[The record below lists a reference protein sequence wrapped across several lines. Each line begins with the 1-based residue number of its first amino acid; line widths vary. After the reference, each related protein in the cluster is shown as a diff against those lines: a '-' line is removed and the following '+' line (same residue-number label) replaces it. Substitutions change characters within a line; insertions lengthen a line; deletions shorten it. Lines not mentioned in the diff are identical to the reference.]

1 MACHATTHASPG
13 CWRLGGGVPGTD
25 GFGGVLGD
33 GGRGLSGLG
42 MPERSTDPLAGI
54 DRLVVDGTNLLF
66 ALRRGAGTG
75 PAGTPLPAAALVGR
89 LRGAIQAGV
98 AIELVLDGPPD
109 RGLRGVR
116 IASGLTVR
124 YAAPLSADAAI
135 GLLAGR
141 LDGPA
146 RSRLLVVTDDRE
158 LRQSLSMRGVRTAGA
173 KWLIG
178 RLERARL
185 SAPTSG
191 NPRPPAPPPRS
202 AGDSNDED
210 SVGGRGWHPGRGATT
225 KRGNP
230 KRQKRA
236 RGPG

>member
-1 MACHATTHASPG
+1 
-13 CWRLGGGVPGTD
+13 
-25 GFGGVLGD
+25 
-33 GGRGLSGLG
+33 

-66 ALRRGAGTG
+66 ALRRKAGTG
-75 PAGTPLPAAALVGR
+75 GAGKGAAGTPLPAAALVGR
-89 LRGAIQAGV
+89 LRGAIQADI

-135 GLLAGR
+135 GVLANR

-191 NPRPPAPPPRS
+191 NPRPPAPPPPS
-202 AGDSNDED
+202 TGDSNDDD
-210 SVGGRGWHPGRGATT
+210 SATGRGWHPGRGATT

-230 KRQKRA
+230 RRQKRTG
-236 RGPG
+236 RSGRS

>member
-1 MACHATTHASPG
+1 MACHATTLASPRG
-13 CWRLGGGVPGTD
+13 SHRVPGRAPERAP
-25 GFGGVLGD
+25 
-33 GGRGLSGLG
+33 GRGVTGLR
-42 MPERSTDPLAGI
+42 MPTRSTDPLAGI

-66 ALRRGAGTG
+66 ALRRGSGTG
-75 PAGTPLPAAALVGR
+75 HGGTPLPAAALVGR
-89 LRGAIQAGV
+89 LRGAIQADV

-124 YAAPLSADAAI
+124 YSAPVSADAAI
-135 GLLAGR
+135 GTLAGR
-141 LDGPA
+141 LDGAA
-146 RSRLLVVTDDRE
+146 RGALLVVTDDRE
-158 LRQSLSMRGVRTAGA
+158 LRQSLAMRGVRTAGA

-191 NPRPPAPPPRS
+191 NPRPPAPPALSPS
-202 AGDSNDED
+202 NAGTP
-210 SVGGRGWHPGRGATT
+210 GGGETDAAERRGWTPGRGATT
-225 KRGNP
+225 KHGNP
-230 KRQKRA
+230 KRRKRA